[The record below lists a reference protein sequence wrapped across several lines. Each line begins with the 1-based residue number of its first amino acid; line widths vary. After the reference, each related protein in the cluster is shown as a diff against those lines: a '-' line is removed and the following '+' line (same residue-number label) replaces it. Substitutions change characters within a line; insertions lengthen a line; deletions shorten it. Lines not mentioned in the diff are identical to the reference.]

1 PQQAHRSKRSHRWS
15 ISPIRPTK
23 RLARRNH
30 STSERR
36 PNRSWKSVCRSKDLS
51 TLSCKSFGVDSG
63 SLFLIGRR
71 PPWVT
76 SGHFA
81 VQSACPL
88 YPRKRTCA
96 VHQAMSALGHKQTS
110 VPAILGRHARKR
122 LASVACIGPGVLD
135 GLFVVA
141 R

>member
-1 PQQAHRSKRSHRWS
+1 
-15 ISPIRPTK
+15 
-23 RLARRNH
+23 
-30 STSERR
+30 SERR

-122 LASVACIGPGVLD
+122 LALRQSRALARVYWMAFLSSLVNCVGPGSIINLLSVPVKRN
-135 GLFVVA
+135 GGW
-141 R
+141 